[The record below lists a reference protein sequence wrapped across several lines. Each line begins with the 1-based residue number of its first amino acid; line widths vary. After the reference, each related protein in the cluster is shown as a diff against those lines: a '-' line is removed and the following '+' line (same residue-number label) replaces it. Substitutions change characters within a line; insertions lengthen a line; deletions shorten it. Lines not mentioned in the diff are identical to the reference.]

1 MKGRQMGDEK
11 DPGRELSEMQ
21 MDALREAGNI
31 GAGNAAI
38 ALSQMVEERIG
49 LSMPRASI
57 MALSQVP
64 ELVGGPEAPVAG
76 IYLRIEGEV
85 SGSIMLLIEEESA
98 RSLADLVLGEGE
110 EGEPKKSDDIVIY
123 NSALQE
129 MGSILSGAYLN
140 ALGLL
145 TGLLFK
151 PTIPF
156 YANDM
161 AGAIV
166 DCVLVDLGASED
178 FVIVIGTDF
187 HVSSVKIEGHLILF
201 PDPGT
206 LSIILGKLG
215 VPIE

>member
-1 MKGRQMGDEK
+1 MGDAK
-11 DPGRELSEMQ
+11 DPGQELSEMQ

-57 MALSQVP
+57 MPLSKVP
-64 ELVGGPEAPVAG
+64 DLVGGPEAPVAG

-85 SGSIMLLIEEESA
+85 SGSIMLLIEEQSA
-98 RSLADLVLGEGE
+98 RSLADLVLGGE
-110 EGEPKKSDDIVIY
+110 EGEEKRSDDIVIY

-206 LSIILGKLG
+206 LNIILGKLG